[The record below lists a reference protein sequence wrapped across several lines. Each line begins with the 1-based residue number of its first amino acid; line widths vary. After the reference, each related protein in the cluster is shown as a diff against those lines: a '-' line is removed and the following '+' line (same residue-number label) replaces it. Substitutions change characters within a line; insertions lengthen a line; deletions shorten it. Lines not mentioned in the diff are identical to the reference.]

1 MRAGR
6 VFSQPHKS
14 LLGNTQAE
22 SDTRTWAVMDSDHPP
37 SFSCGGGVSLPLSL
51 LCTAPPPPRQPFAN
65 RIIPRHPSIS
75 QTMNERASERARAS
89 ASGGRGAMPARGRAA
104 AFCGLLRARLV
115 EECLPSKRT
124 ALDDVRL
131 SQSTWRV
138 AWSLWC
144 NQSYV
149 E

>member
-1 MRAGR
+1 MSG
-6 VFSQPHKS
+6 
-14 LLGNTQAE
+14 
-22 SDTRTWAVMDSDHPP
+22 
-37 SFSCGGGVSLPLSL
+37 
-51 LCTAPPPPRQPFAN
+51 
-65 RIIPRHPSIS
+65 
-75 QTMNERASERARAS
+75 RASERE
-89 ASGGRGAMPARGRAA
+89 GGEERCQREGGRAA

-144 NQSYV
+144 NNMLAKCGGGGRNVRKSNMDGPKGRKRGNGHNANNFAACVDADARTKKQRGALARGKVHTSKPPPKLIQMSCSYLFIWESFSGV
-149 E
+149 